1 MAKSIDFE
9 ALGKYDDVRKLY
21 FIASART
28 NGSKCLWGLVENGR
42 MNLSSY
48 GKIAERNI
56 AVLNDVHDAICAEKY
71 VVMPNH
77 IHILFS
83 VKKSGLLYMPSA
95 DELKGFIC
103 DIVEDYKSKT
113 TADIM
118 SFIASSVDLGIPRE
132 DGSLL
137 WHDGCHIRGI
147 HTIRDYE
154 RVTAHIEHNAQCW
167 KTDRYYV

>member
-9 ALGKYDDVRKLY
+9 ALSEYDDVRKLY

-28 NGSKCLWGLVENGR
+28 NGSKRLWGLVEDGN

-48 GKIAERNI
+48 GKIAAGNI
-56 AVLNDVHDAICAEKY
+56 AMLNNVHNAVHAEKY
-71 VVMPNH
+71 VIMPNH
-77 IHILFS
+77 VHILFS
-83 VKKSGLLYMPSA
+83 VMKSGLLYMPSA
-95 DELKGFIC
+95 EELKSFLG
-103 DIVEDYKSKT
+103 DIVEEYKSKT

-118 SFIASSVDLGIPRE
+118 RFIASSAALGIPRE

-167 KTDRYYV
+167 RTDRYYV